1 MILFYLLTCMYIHV
15 QLLICVTTRYW
26 LTDLPCTA
34 EAEALINGVPSVVKL
49 NPGSWAVMKCFHIIK
64 FSLVYA
70 IIV

>member
-1 MILFYLLTCMYIHV
+1 MILFYLRICMYIHV
-15 QLLICVTTRYW
+15 QLLICVTTHCW

-34 EAEALINGVPSVVKL
+34 EAEALTNGVLSVVKL
-49 NPGSWAVMKCFHIIK
+49 NPDSWAVMKCFHIIK